1 MGNANT
7 DRVAQ
12 DLHQT
17 DAGAPVKEESVRL
30 RDALDGG
37 ELIFSTSDP
46 VMQGMIAEGEWDR
59 FLTSSFP
66 SPAAANDVRRVNSVG
81 SGLPF
86 HASKDATFG
95 LLHGAKH

>member
-1 MGNANT
+1 MCT
-7 DRVAQ
+7 
-12 DLHQT
+12 
-17 DAGAPVKEESVRL
+17 
-30 RDALDGG
+30 GG

-46 VMQGMIAEGEWDR
+46 VMQEMIAEGEWDH

-81 SGLPF
+81 GAGSGLPF
-86 HASKDATFG
+86 HASKDATLG

>member
-1 MGNANT
+1 MSASQGRKCPT
-7 DRVAQ
+7 
-12 DLHQT
+12 
-17 DAGAPVKEESVRL
+17 
-30 RDALDGG
+30 ALDGVCTGG

-46 VMQGMIAEGEWDR
+46 VMQEMIAEGEWDH

-81 SGLPF
+81 GAGSGLPF
-86 HASKDATFG
+86 HGSKDATLG